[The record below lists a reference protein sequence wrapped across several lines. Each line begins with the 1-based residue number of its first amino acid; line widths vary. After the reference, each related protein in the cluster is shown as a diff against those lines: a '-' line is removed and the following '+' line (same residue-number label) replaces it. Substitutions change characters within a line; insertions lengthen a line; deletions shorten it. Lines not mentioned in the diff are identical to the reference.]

1 MSGIHGQIS
10 FIPTLVRRVYE
21 HKNSLVKGFTKKY
34 NVTNLVYFEIHSDI
48 REAILREKI
57 IKKWRRDWKINLIES
72 NNPYWWICIR
82 KYSKTYFSF
91 SFNRRSL
98 TWIPD
103 KRLAKNARRFP
114 GRQNLAFLD
123 VPLRLP

>member
-21 HKNSLVKGFTKKY
+21 HKNSLVKRFTKKY

-57 IKKWRRDWKINLIES
+57 IKKWRRDWKINLIER
-72 NNPYWWICIR
+72 NNPHWLDL
-82 KYSKTYFSF
+82 YSEI
-91 SFNRRSL
+91 L
-98 TWIPD
+98 
-103 KRLAKNARRFP
+103 
-114 GRQNLAFLD
+114 
-123 VPLRLP
+123 